1 MGQREGIDLK
11 RLFHGNILT
20 NLIYFLGFLT
30 NLFIFL
36 VFLDF
41 LYFLP
46 PSFFPREKLEALKEN
61 GFDSSSF
68 ASADGGTD
76 AGAKLKLSVGALTSS
91 SSLGVIVLPFLLD
104 FLSSSSC

>member
-61 GFDSSSF
+61 GFDI
-68 ASADGGTD
+68 DQLILGGD
-76 AGAKLKLSVGALTSS
+76 
-91 SSLGVIVLPFLLD
+91 PFNPEGD
-104 FLSSSSC
+104 S